1 MSRKPVFPDDV
12 VERVL
17 ARRGALH
24 PFPPLVPARTA
35 LIVIDMQTAF
45 VGRGYPTTIDG
56 AADLVPL
63 LNRLAAAV
71 RAGGGHVVWV
81 ISTYGPR
88 TEDRWSNLFDHVFT
102 AEVASGLHAALSE
115 GAEGHALWPL
125 LSRRPE
131 DSTVSKNRFSAFLG
145 SGGELRKLLDRRGIE
160 TVLIAGTMTSVC
172 CESTAREAAMLDY
185 RTIMVADANA
195 GRSAQEDLAT
205 YSTFLQ
211 SFGDVAMSED
221 IIERFR
227 QGAATPAA
235 GAARR

>member
-17 ARRGALH
+17 ARRGTLH
-24 PFPPLVPARTA
+24 PFPSLVPTRTA

-45 VGRGYPTTIDG
+45 VGRNYPTTVEG

-63 LNRLAAAV
+63 LNRLAATV
-71 RAGGGHVVWV
+71 REGGGHVVWV

-88 TEDRWSNLFDHVFT
+88 TEDRWSNLFDRVFA
-102 AEVASGLHAALSE
+102 AEVSNGLHAALSE

-145 SGGELRKLLDRRGIE
+145 SGGELQRLLDRKGIE

-185 RTIMVADANA
+185 QTIMVADANA
-195 GRSAQEDLAT
+195 GRSAQEDLVT

-211 SFGDVAMSED
+211 SFGDVATSED
-221 IIERFR
+221 IVERLR
-227 QGAATPAA
+227 RDAATPAA